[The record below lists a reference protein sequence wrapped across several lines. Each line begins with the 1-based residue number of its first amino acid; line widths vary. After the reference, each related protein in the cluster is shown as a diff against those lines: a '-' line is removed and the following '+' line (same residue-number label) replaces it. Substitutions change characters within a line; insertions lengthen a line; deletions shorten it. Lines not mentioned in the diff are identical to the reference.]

1 MGIFMRESH
10 RIIKNKGSISVTNT
24 TQYRVDT
31 TIGRAENK
39 AGKGDSKSKKTVE
52 IHKDRCNC
60 VGGCNSCP
68 LM

>member
-1 MGIFMRESH
+1 MRKGNG
-10 RIIKNKGSISVTNT
+10 IIKNKGSISVTNT
-24 TQYRVDT
+24 KEYRVDT
-31 TIGRAENK
+31 TIGTAENK

-52 IHKDRCNC
+52 IHKDRCDC